1 VDKLDE
7 EGRRIY
13 RERNDKAISE
23 EARETPNYDAV
34 SVSLVPP
41 AAVDIIAGETGFTV
55 DRGTDPNKI
64 ILRKG
69 RTCVTV
75 HLPSSTI
82 QVQGRSSPDPPCLRN
97 CNFAALKSLLRRFQ
111 REDRSGNV
119 PAYLINSVASN
130 DARRIIDARRIL
142 GPYLER

>member
-1 VDKLDE
+1 MNYILLCL
-7 EGRRIY
+7 G
-13 RERNDKAISE
+13 E

-75 HLPSSTI
+75 HLPNSTV
-82 QVQGRSSPDPPCLRN
+82 QVQGRSRPDPPCLRN
-97 CNFAALKSLLRRFQ
+97 CNFAALKSFLLRFH

-119 PAYLINSVASN
+119 PGYRRFN